1 MGQARVCDKCRRVLQ
16 YAPDT
21 KIKIYVHPYGD
32 MHYELCSKCTKELST
47 WLNSNNPFSTKELGN
62 EANT

>member
-1 MGQARVCDKCRRVLQ
+1 MGQARICDKCKKVLH

-32 MHYELCSKCTKELST
+32 MDYELCSECTAKLQA
-47 WLNSNNPFSTKELGN
+47 WLNSENPFNIKESRK
-62 EANT
+62 

>member
-1 MGQARVCDKCRRVLQ
+1 MAQVRVCDKCSKVMR

-32 MHYELCSKCTKELST
+32 MEYELCSECTKKLQK
-47 WLNSNNPFSTKELGN
+47 WFNSKNQFSIEIKGE
-62 EANT
+62 

>member
-1 MGQARVCDKCRRVLQ
+1 MAQARICDKCNQVLH

-32 MHYELCSKCTKELST
+32 LHYELCSECTEELKQ
-47 WLNSNNPFSTKELGN
+47 WLNSE
-62 EANT
+62 NTFKIK

>member
-1 MGQARVCDKCRRVLQ
+1 MGQARVCDKCNLVLH

-32 MHYELCSKCTKELST
+32 MRYELCSKCTEELKI
-47 WLNSNNPFSTKELGN
+47 WLNSDKPWNKEYKK
-62 EANT
+62 

>member
-1 MGQARVCDKCRRVLQ
+1 MAQARICDKCRRVLQ

-32 MHYELCSKCTKELST
+32 MTYELCSECTEKLKT
-47 WLNSNNPFSTKELGN
+47 WLHSNNPFNL
-62 EANT
+62 EATHAEK

>member
-1 MGQARVCDKCRRVLQ
+1 MSQARICDKCGKTLH

-32 MHYELCSKCTKELST
+32 MEYELCSGCTKELQN
-47 WLNSNNPFSTKELGN
+47 WLNNKNKLIGGVDE
-62 EANT
+62 

>member
-1 MGQARVCDKCRRVLQ
+1 MGHARICDKCKRVLK

-21 KIKIYVHPYGD
+21 KINIYVHPYED
-32 MHYELCSKCTKELST
+32 MLYELCPKCTKELNA
-47 WLNSNNPFSTKELGN
+47 WLNSENPFNMEVKN

>member
-1 MGQARVCDKCRRVLQ
+1 MGQARVCDKCERVLK

-32 MHYELCSKCTKELST
+32 MEYELCSECTEELKT
-47 WLNSNNPFSTKELGN
+47 WLSSEKPWNKEIKK
-62 EANT
+62 

>member
-1 MGQARVCDKCRRVLQ
+1 MGQARICDKCKRVLK
-16 YAPDT
+16 YAPEA

-32 MHYELCSKCTKELST
+32 MPYELCSKCTNELKT
-47 WLNSNNPFSTKELGN
+47 WLNSENLFNLEVKN

>member
-1 MGQARVCDKCRRVLQ
+1 MGQARICDKCKRVLK
-16 YAPDT
+16 YTPEA

-32 MHYELCSKCTKELST
+32 MPYELCSKCTKELNA
-47 WLNSNNPFSTKELGN
+47 WLNSENPFNMEVKN

>member
-1 MGQARVCDKCRRVLQ
+1 MGQARVCDKCERVLK

-32 MHYELCSKCTKELST
+32 MHYELCTKCTEELKT
-47 WLNSNNPFSTKELGN
+47 WLNSDNLFNK
-62 EANT
+62 

>member
-1 MGQARVCDKCRRVLQ
+1 MGQARICDKCNRVLQ

-32 MHYELCSKCTKELST
+32 MDYELCSECTTKLQA
-47 WLNSNNPFSTKELGN
+47 WLNSENPFNIKEN
-62 EANT
+62 KK

>member
-1 MGQARVCDKCRRVLQ
+1 MGQARVCDKCNRILK

-32 MHYELCSKCTKELST
+32 MHYELCTKCTEELKT
-47 WLNSNNPFSTKELGN
+47 WLNSDNLFNK
-62 EANT
+62 

>member
-1 MGQARVCDKCRRVLQ
+1 MALARVCNKCSRVLK

-32 MHYELCSKCTKELST
+32 MEYELCSKCTAELQA
-47 WLNSNNPFSTKELGN
+47 WLDSENPFNQEVQK
-62 EANT
+62 